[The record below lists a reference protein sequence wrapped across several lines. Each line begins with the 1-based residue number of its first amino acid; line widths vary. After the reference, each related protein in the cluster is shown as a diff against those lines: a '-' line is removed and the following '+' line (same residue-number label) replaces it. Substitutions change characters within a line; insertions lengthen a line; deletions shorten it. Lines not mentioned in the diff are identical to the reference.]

1 MHCSRA
7 PRASD
12 ACIFR
17 TPVCT
22 LRRKWSVGRATQDGR
37 TALILAASKGRTG
50 CVRLL
55 IEGGASTDAVDFV
68 VRDITYVP
76 DMSTYYYYYSRL

>member
-1 MHCSRA
+1 M
-7 PRASD
+7 
-12 ACIFR
+12 FR

-22 LRRKWSVGRATQDGR
+22 LRRKWSVGRATQDGH
-37 TALILAASKGRTG
+37 TALILAASKGHTE

-55 IEGGASTDAVDFV
+55 IEGEANTDAVDFV

-76 DMSTYYYYYSRL
+76 DMSIYYFYSRL